1 MRTAEAT
8 APMAFFPFSWMHL
21 PRGGCANIRRRETRW
36 IKMVAPE
43 FVAVNRNEYENRALS
58 QDYDRISSRVVS
70 HKWHSF
76 QLNRFRHFPKISS
89 RWDACPQ
96 RPTPLL
102 QDHSP
107 HAHKVNCTSN

>member
-36 IKMVAPE
+36 IKMFPPE

-58 QDYDRISSRVVS
+58 QDYDRISRRVAS
-70 HKWHSF
+70 HKFCCLPCKLFPHFFKNFSGTTSF
-76 QLNRFRHFPKISS
+76 PPLPHLSS
-89 RWDACPQ
+89 
-96 RPTPLL
+96 
-102 QDHSP
+102 
-107 HAHKVNCTSN
+107 